1 MRDAEMVAS
10 IVAGQTAGLAA
21 AYDRYAPALHAYCR
35 TLLGEPADADDAVLD
50 TFIIAASE
58 LSGLQDPDRL
68 RPWLYAVARNE
79 CRHRLRSRALSAA
92 PGGADE
98 VPDDTVDLV
107 ADAEKAELRAMVG
120 AALAGL
126 GPGDRDIIELN
137 LHHELAGQDLADVL
151 GVSLNQAYALE
162 SRAGARFQ
170 RSLGALLVARTGQE
184 SCPELADILSG
195 WDGQM
200 NVLLRKRI
208 NRHIERCEICGERRH
223 ELNPALLLSMLPVA
237 LPPAGLR
244 DQLFD
249 LLNDVGP
256 AASAYRAGV
265 IHRAA
270 PFGWSGFPEPRDP
283 PHAVYGARTYAVAA
297 GVAALAL
304 FAAGALV
311 GVSVLKPHTQH
322 PPAAAGAEPFAA
334 APAPSVLPEATV
346 KPTHSAGAGSS
357 DPPLFAPIV
366 PWVAATAGPVPISR
380 SRPPGSQPSSPSGLP
395 SSSPPP
401 TSAPPSSP
409 PPTSVRP
416 SSPPPTSVPPSSPPP
431 TSDPPPT
438 SAPPTD
444 SPSPSASASTVV
456 PVPTLMALRLEVAVS

>member
-1 MRDAEMVAS
+1 MRDAEIVAS

-21 AYDRYAPALHAYCR
+21 AYDRYASALLAYCR
-35 TLLGEPADADDAVLD
+35 TLLSEPADADDAVLD

-79 CRHRLRSRALSAA
+79 CRHRLRARALSAP

-107 ADAEKAELRAMVG
+107 ADAEKAELRALVG

-184 SCPELADILSG
+184 SCPELAATLSG

-244 DQLFD
+244 DQL
-249 LLNDVGP
+249 LTCSTMWAP

-265 IHRAA
+265 IHRAG

-283 PHAVYGARTYAVAA
+283 PHAVYGAKTYAVAA

-311 GVSVLKPHTQH
+311 GVSVLQPHTQH

-334 APAPSVLPEATV
+334 TPAPSVLPEATV

-366 PWVAATAGPVPISR
+366 PWVAATAGPVPIFR
-380 SRPPGSQPSSPSGLP
+380 SQPPGSQPSSPSGLP
-395 SSSPPP
+395 PSSPPSSAPPSSSPP
-401 TSAPPSSP
+401 TSAPPSSS
-409 PPTSVRP
+409 PPTSA
-416 SSPPPTSVPPSSPPP
+416 PP
-431 TSDPPPT
+431 TSDPPTSAPPT
-438 SAPPTD
+438 SDPPTD
-444 SPSPSASASTVV
+444 SPSPSVSASTVV
-456 PVPTLMALRLEVAVS
+456 PVPTLMTVRLEVAVS